1 MGKILK
7 RISQLILCALLI
19 VTCCAFPLLSIK
31 ESEKIG
37 VTASAEDSSLPVV
50 YLRWSTDEEKYKQFG
65 QMMVTTIG
73 DTKTYSL
80 FYEVVAEGQITEDIK
95 ITVQTFDVSA
105 KARNRSN
112 PTGEY
117 SPKNATYTLTAQFP
131 NFMDGVV
138 VYNSQLSDGQSVA
151 VARGD
156 GQYHTKLFG
165 LRIVSVSGARVVNTT
180 EKPSSILG
188 RVHQG
193 SNILDLTKN
202 EDAGAYNPTL
212 NDSGEVFKNAMSYN
226 AAMVEY
232 KKTVLDYKYLYGE
245 NDYSLA
251 SKWKNYINS
260 NFKVTDTYNDYA
272 QATLLKSQFNDII
285 STYWYV
291 EGSSEQ
297 QASVNTA
304 AGLQIRIKDDK
315 EVLYNEGHSTK
326 KNKTKFFH
334 VPGSGTSARR
344 RSGST
349 DSQNWYVGHGSSQQ
363 LHLSN
368 NAHSADK
375 KVYDWIASSMFV
387 VNSKPELT
395 GYSVYD
401 GSYGANSSV
410 YISVHFNRPVQLV
423 QNGAKVQLQTT
434 VGGNEFD
441 LEYVGG
447 NYTDT
452 LVFKGVL
459 TGSYFG
465 SEIEIVGMRGLD
477 QKESWIIDLFWND
490 MNANNLWEK
499 NIPQVTLPCKIDTR
513 TPEVRVDLNES
524 TTYKK
529 SQTVQVTVRDIT
541 ADGKLETA
549 WSLYNDISTVNS
561 WTTQSFTPG
570 TPTTVAKSDG
580 TGEFYLH
587 VRATGVSGKQTVK
600 SYGPYYVNNSP
611 PLIQAIY
618 CQDYGAYK
626 EDHTFDITVKTEGSQ
641 RVTDLYAYLL
651 DGQGVKVVDNKLID
665 QSLITSSNQD
675 GNVYMATITLNDVF
689 FGLPEN
695 SLGHYKVGFSA
706 KDDLGNIANPTY
718 FAHRVSYDNRD
729 SIEITPVYG
738 DADVTVDGNYSVY
751 YNSTESGEDRA
762 FEVVHTLDGDASGNY
777 LTVAKIFLNGKLIY
791 SGDGDYA
798 SGWQEEGKNGE
809 SYGIAKFEA
818 ISTAGQNTMR
828 SIFTVNQKAQ
838 GFFTVVFGFNGK
850 ESNAISLF
858 LSQRDATPNNYA
870 SLNAPNRLL
879 KNEVWQFAT
888 SRYFTYGENNETHYA
903 EGGRTPIFSSFE
915 KAYEYAYF
923 KELQDLAILYLTE
936 DMRYTIVNDM
946 NENLSL
952 EYKKAQADKDV
963 RAEVGQTWVR
973 YKTVEWNVNSS
984 QSLQNWVYYFVG
996 NGNIEKLDGNNLPD
1010 SLTEALSNN
1019 ASEIANE
1026 QKGRVYLT
1034 SATGGVNSLGQ
1045 PTYDERAIFFEEVEF
1060 AGYGSSS
1067 LTVKPVNFENPIKY
1081 SGDGEIFSN
1090 TVTTGGETYP
1100 YVSAF
1105 NVTFSD
1111 GYGTLLFRAKGA
1123 TSWNVLEN
1131 GENFKDKIVATG
1143 IYEFAELGKGYKSY
1157 FAFVDLT
1164 PPALSYEAERN
1175 GSQNS
1180 GYVVET
1186 SSSIVAEKVTVKDL
1200 ITLQSQGGDGSINK
1214 EVDEFAYYYLTNIQS
1229 GETIDF
1235 VTNGQLKETE
1245 GGKPLPSGNY
1255 YLYTS
1260 DRLGNTTRITV
1271 KIQGEGIK
1279 INSTVK
1285 ENRSITFTFNRKA
1298 REIDTFEV
1306 YLNGALQEVE
1316 FADELVFTASGTYR
1330 IVIRDIYGQETDEVF
1345 DDFHRSIPTVGI
1357 RYYSNNTWLLVE
1369 PSDTVP
1375 STSTGTFVQRLNDNA
1390 YNVVTNS
1397 IIRFKFDQFA
1407 GYGFEFES
1415 GNPNYRYDEVN
1426 GIIEI
1431 QVASYTEEQMD
1442 AIIERGEEPYS
1453 NDWVIRFFYELDKST
1468 YVTYSCIHDETP
1480 PYITGWA
1487 TVDQYVY
1494 NARNGKDNI
1503 LFHKDPVEMQVL
1515 VADGETLNAKAVEV
1529 NWTDDYYLANVRYR
1543 KDGGDWVAINSGEE
1557 SVTLTEKG
1565 SYEFEAVDVLGN
1577 IAYYAFEIKEEQD
1590 AKYLINGQNY
1600 PYSINPQEK
1609 MTFTEDGY
1617 GETYTDTQY
1626 TGGEVKITVSG
1637 EKIISFMRKEG
1648 EEIFVYGIQYNGEW
1662 LTIFYIDPDYY
1673 ENGGNEINDVS
1684 GLIEKTTLNG
1694 LEGSGYLFN
1703 KADGDKFDLRYEY
1716 DGEEFAVVIPAPIAE
1731 QVFWQWRVTDK
1742 RELGPIYM
1750 QFVQSNA
1757 VPNIELAK
1765 KGTQEKISCN
1775 NTDFVGV
1782 NTAVEIVKSSIS
1794 SGEVESIIA
1803 YRSENFTTD
1812 FTNSEQVVLYDGESF
1827 KDITQRGYYKVVAK
1841 NVYQNEQVFL
1851 VKVSFGLETA
1861 VQVDYADG
1869 DRREYSFFERG
1880 EYSVKS
1886 NSSVKMMVWELE
1898 SEISVTKDGLE
1909 VTVPIIE
1916 DDGSY
1921 TLNLKVVGEYVVS
1934 VVDVYGN
1941 DYTFNLSIKAPEEV
1955 AYGNFITG
1963 WNEEALL
1970 KDQMYSNGGVD
1981 LDKTQMDGIGAVG
1994 YRYYT
1999 FEEYGR
2005 VDNRPIRIVYDIIS
2019 QEKVE
2024 YTSSSFTDCIGVDGD
2039 GVYEVIFTD
2048 FYGNKNI
2055 QTVRISTKQQLE
2067 LTRLTQNSSAEEN
2080 YSLDGAMEEGAWTN
2094 RSLFMYDK
2102 ASLSLL
2108 KVDGEEVT
2116 FTNGKYELKYPSS
2129 DGEGE
2134 KIHQVEYVD
2143 EYGNK
2148 YSFTVH
2154 LYKKSP
2160 EIGLIDGV
2168 SLLSVDNEIFVKG
2181 EIGYVWTDEKVTAT
2195 YTFNGGEP
2203 LPYESGAK
2211 LSEDGVY
2218 LTTFTDIAGNQS
2230 VRRVTVDTKVSYRLM
2245 QGQTEIRNGLSVST
2259 TVTLLDDGDQIKVVT
2274 AKKDGVEFTPES
2286 MTFNEHGA
2294 YDILIQDAL
2303 GNQANV
2309 NFTVYKHAVQSF
2321 TFVAQEGYAIFDLWL
2336 VKDGYKQSYV
2346 GNVTVDDNYRQQYY
2360 FDMDGDYEITVVYLE
2375 TEESYTFSVT
2385 IDNVAPKAGLE
2396 GVENGKSTRNDVTVN
2411 GVTKGDS
2418 VYVYL
2423 DGELQGTYVATSGKF
2438 DSPVLSKSGEYKIVI
2453 EDQAGNKVEY
2463 TFTKEFATNVASNV
2477 FILLILLAVVGAELI
2492 AFTIRGKVKTK

>member
-19 VTCCAFPLLSIK
+19 LTCCAFPLLSIK
-31 ESEKIG
+31 ESKEIG
-37 VTASAEDSSLPVV
+37 VTASAEESALPVV
-50 YLRWSTDEEKYKQFG
+50 YLKWSVDDAKYSQFG
-65 QMMVTTIG
+65 QLTTSTVG
-73 DTKTYSL
+73 GTKIYSV
-80 FYEVVAEGQITEDIK
+80 FYEVIAEGQITEDIK
-95 ITVQTFDVSA
+95 VTVQTFDVSA
-105 KARNRSN
+105 KSRKEGN
-112 PTGEY
+112 PNGEY
-117 SPKNATYTLTAQFP
+117 SPKTATYTLSANTP
-131 NFMDGVV
+131 DFMDSVV
-138 VYNSQLSDGQSVA
+138 VYNSQLTDGQSVA
-151 VARGD
+151 VATGD
-156 GQYHTKLFG
+156 GQYYTKFFG

-180 EKPSSILG
+180 EKPSSLLG
-188 RVHQG
+188 RVYQG
-193 SNILDLTKN
+193 SNILDLSKN
-202 EDAGAYNPTL
+202 EDNGAYNPTQ
-212 NDSGEVFKNAMSYN
+212 NDSGKAFKNAMSYT
-226 AAMVEY
+226 ALMQEY
-232 KKTVLDYKYLYGE
+232 KRTVLDYKYLYGE

-251 SKWKNYINS
+251 SKWKNYVTT
-260 NFKVTDTYNDYA
+260 NFKVSDTYIDNA
-272 QATLLKSQFNDII
+272 QAMLVKSQFNSIV

-304 AGLQIRIKDDK
+304 AGLQIRIKNDNQS
-315 EVLYNEGHSTK
+315 LYNEGHSTK
-326 KNKTKFFH
+326 KSKTKSFH
-334 VPGSGTSARR
+334 IPASNTSARR
-344 RSGST
+344 RTDST
-349 DSQNWYVGHGSSQQ
+349 DAQNWYVGHGSNQQ
-363 LHLSN
+363 LYLAN

-395 GYSVYD
+395 GFSLYD
-401 GSYGANSSV
+401 GAYGANSSV

-423 QNGAKVQLQTT
+423 QNGDKVQLQTT
-434 VGGNEFD
+434 ISGEEFN

-459 TGSYFG
+459 TGEYFG

-477 QKESWIIDLFWND
+477 QKESWIVDLFWND
-490 MNANNLWEK
+490 MNVNNLWER
-499 NIPQVTLPCKIDTR
+499 NIPQVKLPCKVDTR
-513 TPEVRVDLNES
+513 TPDVRVDLNES
-524 TTYKK
+524 TTYQK
-529 SQTVQVTVRDIT
+529 SQSVQVTVRDIT
-541 ADGKLETA
+541 TDGKLETA
-549 WSLYNDISTVNS
+549 WSLLNDVNTVSS
-561 WTTQSFTPG
+561 WTTQNFTPG
-570 TPTTVAKSDG
+570 TPTSVTKSDG
-580 TGEFYLH
+580 TGMFYLH
-587 VRATGVSGKQTVK
+587 VRATGASGKETVK
-600 SYGPYYVNNSP
+600 SYGPYYVNNTP
-611 PLIQAIY
+611 PLVQTIY
-618 CQDYGAYK
+618 CRDYGVYK
-626 EDHTFDITVKTEGSQ
+626 EEHVFNVTIATEGSQ
-641 RVTDLYAYLL
+641 KITDLYAYLL
-651 DGQGVKVVDNKLID
+651 DSQGVKVVDNKLID
-665 QSLITSSNQD
+665 QSLTTNANQD
-675 GNVYMATITLNDVF
+675 GNVYNATITLDDAF

-695 SLGHYKVGFSA
+695 SLGHYKVGFGA
-706 KDDLGNIANPTY
+706 KDDLGNVSVPTY

-729 SIEITPVYG
+729 FVEITPAYG
-738 DADVTVDGNYSVY
+738 DADVVVDGNYSVY
-751 YNSTESGEDRA
+751 YNLTASGENRA
-762 FEVVHTLDGDASGNY
+762 FEVTHTLDSDVSGNY
-777 LTVAKIFLNGKLIY
+777 LNVAKIFLNGKLIY
-791 SGDGDYA
+791 DGDGDYS
-798 SGWQEEGKNGE
+798 SGWQEEGKDGE
-809 SYGIAKFEA
+809 NYGLVSFEA

-838 GFFTVVFGFNGK
+838 GFFTVVFAFNGK

-858 LSQRDATPNNYA
+858 LSKRDAIPNNYA
-870 SLNAPNRLL
+870 SLTSPNRLL

-903 EGGRTPIFSSFE
+903 EGGRIPIFSSFE

-923 KELQDLAILYLTE
+923 KELQDVAILYLTE

-952 EYKKAQADKDV
+952 EYKKAQADKGV
-963 RAEVGQTWVR
+963 TAEVGQTWVR
-973 YKTVEWNVNSS
+973 YKTIDWNVNSS
-984 QSLQNWVYYFVG
+984 QTLQNWVYYFVG
-996 NGNIEKLDGNNLPD
+996 NGNIEKLDGDSLPD
-1010 SLTEALSNN
+1010 SLKNALSNN
-1019 ASEIANE
+1019 AREIANE
-1026 QKGRVYLT
+1026 QNGRVYLT
-1034 SATGGVNSLGQ
+1034 SATGGVNSFGQ
-1045 PTYDERAIFFEEVEF
+1045 PTYDERAIFFEELEF

-1067 LTVKPVNFENPIKY
+1067 LTVKPVNFENPIRY
-1081 SGDGEIFSN
+1081 SGDQEIFSN
-1090 TVTTGGETYP
+1090 TITTGGETYP

-1105 NVTFSD
+1105 NVLFD
-1111 GYGTLLFRAKGA
+1111 DNYETLLFRAKG
-1123 TSWNVLEN
+1123 TTEWNVLEN

-1143 IYEFAELGKGYKSY
+1143 IYEFAELGNGYKSY

-1164 PPALSYEAERN
+1164 PPALSYEADRN
-1175 GSQNS
+1175 GNQNS

-1186 SSSIVAEKVTVKDL
+1186 SSSIVAESVTIKDL
-1200 ITLQSQGGDGSINK
+1200 ITLQSQGADGSISK
-1214 EVDEFAYYYLTNIQS
+1214 EVDEFAYYYITNIQS

-1235 VTNGQLKETE
+1235 VTNSQLKEMT
-1245 GGKPLPSGNY
+1245 GGKPLPNGNY

-1271 KIQGEGIK
+1271 KVQGEGIK
-1279 INSTVK
+1279 IYSAVK
-1285 ENRSITFTFNRKA
+1285 ENRSITFTFNRKVS
-1298 REIDTFEV
+1298 EIDSFEI

-1330 IVIRDIYGQETDEVF
+1330 IVIRDIYGQEKDEVF

-1357 RYYSNNTWLLVE
+1357 RYYSNNTWFLVE

-1375 STSTGTFVQRLNDNA
+1375 TASTGTFVQRLNDNA

-1453 NDWVIRFFYELDKST
+1453 NDWVIRFFYELDPST
-1468 YVTYSCIHDETP
+1468 YVTYFCIHDQNP
-1480 PYITGWA
+1480 PYIVGLA
-1487 TVDQYVY
+1487 TVDQYEY
-1494 NARNGKDNI
+1494 NARSGKDNI
-1503 LFHKDPVEMQVL
+1503 LFHKDFVETQVL
-1515 VADGETLNAKAVEV
+1515 VADGETVNAKSVEV
-1529 NWTDDYYLANVRYR
+1529 KWTDDYCLSSVRYR
-1543 KDGGDWVAINSGEE
+1543 KDGGDWIEFNSGEE
-1557 SVTLTEKG
+1557 NVTLTEKG
-1565 SYEFEAVDVLGN
+1565 GYEFEAVDVLGN
-1577 IAYYAFEIKEEQD
+1577 IAHYTFEIKEEQD
-1590 AKYLINGQNY
+1590 VKYLINGQNY
-1600 PYSINPQEK
+1600 PYSITPQEK
-1609 MTFTEDGY
+1609 TIFSADGY
-1617 GETYTDTQY
+1617 GETYNDTQY
-1626 TGGEVKITVSG
+1626 TGREVKIVVTG

-1648 EEIFVYGIQYNGEW
+1648 QEIFVYGIQYNGEW
-1662 LTIFYIDPDYY
+1662 LSIFYVDPDYY
-1673 ENGGNEINDVS
+1673 ENGGNEVNDVS
-1684 GLIEKTTLNG
+1684 GLIEKTTLND
-1694 LEGSGYLFN
+1694 LASSGYLFSRAN
-1703 KADGDKFDLRYEY
+1703 GDKFDVKYEY
-1716 DGEEFAVVIPAPIAE
+1716 DGQEFAVVIPAPTTE
-1731 QVFWQWRVTDK
+1731 SVFWQWRVTDK

-1750 QFVQSNA
+1750 QFVQSN
-1757 VPNIELAK
+1757 VMPNIELAK
-1765 KGTQEKISCN
+1765 KGTQEKLICSA
-1775 NTDFVGV
+1775 TDFIGV
-1782 NTAVEIVKSSIS
+1782 NTEVEVVQSSIS

-1803 YRSENFTTD
+1803 YRSEVFTTD
-1812 FTNSEQVVLYDGESF
+1812 FSSAERVVLYDGESF
-1827 KDITQRGYYKVVAK
+1827 NNITQRGYYKVVAK

-1869 DRREYSFFERG
+1869 DRREYSFFEKG
-1880 EYSVKS
+1880 EYFIKS

-1898 SEISVTKDGLE
+1898 SEISVTKDGFE
-1909 VTVPIIE
+1909 VAIPIIE
-1916 DDGSY
+1916 DNGSY
-1921 TLNLKVVGEYVVS
+1921 TLNLKAVGEYVVS

-1941 DYTFNLSIKAPEEV
+1941 DYSFNVSIKDPEDV

-1963 WNEEALL
+1963 WNEDALL
-1970 KDQMYSNGGVD
+1970 KIQMYTNGAVD
-1981 LDKTQMDGIGAVG
+1981 LDRTAMGDIGAVG

-1999 FEEYGR
+1999 FEQYGR
-2005 VDNRPIRIVYDIIS
+2005 VDNQLIHVVYDIIS

-2024 YTSSSFTDCIGVDGD
+2024 YADGLFTDCIGNDGD

-2048 FYGNKNI
+2048 LYGNKNI

-2067 LTRLTQNSSAEEN
+2067 LTRLTQNSSSEES
-2080 YSLDGAMEEGAWTN
+2080 YSLDDSIEKGAWTN
-2094 RSLFMYDK
+2094 RSLFIYDK

-2108 KVDGEEVT
+2108 KVDGEIAT
-2116 FTNGKYELKYPSS
+2116 FTNGKFELKYPSS

-2134 KIHQVEYVD
+2134 KTHLVEYVD

-2168 SLLSVDNEIFVKG
+2168 SLLNVDNEIFVKG
-2181 EIGYVWTDEKVTAT
+2181 EIGYVWTDDKVTAT
-2195 YTFNGGEP
+2195 YTFNGGNS
-2203 LPYESGAK
+2203 LPYESGEK

-2218 LTTFTDIAGNQS
+2218 VMTFTDIAGNQS

-2245 QGQTEIRNGLSVST
+2245 QGQTEIRNGLSVSA

-2274 AKKDGVEFTPES
+2274 AKKDGVEFTPET
-2286 MTFNEHGA
+2286 MTFNEHGV

-2303 GNQANV
+2303 GNQTRV

-2336 VKDGYKQSYV
+2336 IKDGYKQSYV
-2346 GNVTVDDNYRQQYY
+2346 GNVTVDDDYRQQYY
-2360 FDMDGDYEITVVYLE
+2360 FDIDGDYEITVVYLE

-2385 IDNVAPKAGLE
+2385 IDNVAPKAGLD
-2396 GVENGKSTRNDVTVN
+2396 GVENGKSTRDDVTVS
-2411 GVTKGDS
+2411 GVSKGDI

-2423 DGELQGTYVATSGKF
+2423 DGELQGMYVASSGKF